1 MESHDHQSHR
11 NHSWTPK
18 TPSKKSAKRATSPS
32 QLKERLK
39 DRRLKVGGLKSDLL
53 KRLKE
58 WRDREKAKES
68 EDHYDA
74 QDSEPLKKKN
84 KASNH
89 RECES
94 QGSES
99 EEESE
104 ASVEISDGG
113 NSDEE
118 ERESLEP
125 EDEESD
131 SSSEASDSS
140 SEASDSESDDA
151 DVQTPEPQL
160 PEGFYT
166 IDKIIGRRR
175 HNNRVQ
181 YKILWTAGDG
191 ITVNGRQC

>member
-118 ERESLEP
+118 ERKSLGLMLHLTMQMSRPRSLNCLKVSTPSTRSLE
-125 EDEESD
+125 
-131 SSSEASDSS
+131 
-140 SEASDSESDDA
+140 
-151 DVQTPEPQL
+151 DVDT
-160 PEGFYT
+160 T
-166 IDKIIGRRR
+166 IGSNTKSYGLLGTGL
-175 HNNRVQ
+175 Q
-181 YKILWTAGDG
+181 
-191 ITVNGRQC
+191 